1 MFKRT
6 SNTTIF
12 ALAIGLPLAASPTA
26 ARAGTVSDV
35 VYLPATIEPGQGTP
49 GCGNIGARTS
59 ADEVVSTAGAAIDAS
74 LAPFTGGLPLFT
86 GATQIPGVTP
96 WLKSRLGINDGPS
109 ACGTICVTY
118 PGTRPGNWQ
127 VEAWDTGQPS
137 TLRSAGK
144 EFGIGWSRLDRVTN
158 ATTGRNTVTC
168 ANVRNWKHDRERG
181 FKLTVN
187 Y

>member
-1 MFKRT
+1 MLKRT
-6 SNTTIF
+6 SNATIV
-12 ALAIGLPLAASPTA
+12 ALVACLPLLASPTA
-26 ARAGTVSDV
+26 ARAGSVSDV

-59 ADEVVSTAGAAIDAS
+59 ADEVVGAVGPAIDAS

-86 GATQIPGVTP
+86 GATRIPGVAP
-96 WLKSRLGINDGPS
+96 WLKSRLGINDGPA

-118 PGTRPGNWQ
+118 PGSRPGYWT
-127 VEAWDTGQPS
+127 VEAWDTGQPTALTS
-137 TLRSAGK
+137 DGQ